1 MPPPTSTASEAP
13 PPQNYKIAFLKGIF
27 LLAVVLAGALGMY
40 RYSVAD
46 PLVAI
51 DLLFAGAGL
60 SLWLYLKRRPEQ
72 VEGVATIALA
82 AAFALF
88 LAAFLLAPQRGNH
101 LSLFFL
107 LSAAAFFLK
116 GMRVGL
122 WWLAGIIVAIV
133 AGHLAQGTGSV
144 FSGADIGTTI
154 LYLVALAGVFYY
166 HETMKNGELA
176 RQREDDLRHQIRVRM
191 EHEKQLER
199 LAHYDALTGVPN
211 RVMLAD
217 RLAQSLARAKR
228 DNGLM
233 AVCYLDLD
241 GFKPI
246 NDNHGHAVG
255 DRVLVEVTRRIREAV
270 REDDTVA
277 RLGGD
282 EFVVLLVGLQA
293 TEECVGSLQR
303 LLERVGQPIEID
315 ALTLSLSASIG
326 VALYPD
332 DDEDADTLLRHA
344 DQAMYLAKLAGKNRF
359 HLFDPASDRRAR
371 SHHQLL
377 QEIRLGLAGG
387 EFALYFQPKL
397 DLATRRLVGAEAL
410 IRWNHPQRGLLL
422 PGDFMRA
429 VENTELEIE
438 LGEWVVAT
446 AVDQLLAWRHAGFRL
461 PLAINIS
468 AYHMQSPGFVP
479 RLKAQAQRYA
489 PQAGERWLQ
498 IEVLETAAL
507 DDIARISSLIAACRE
522 LGIGFAL
529 DDFGS
534 GYSSLTYLS
543 QLDVDTLKI
552 DQSFV
557 RDMQTDRGDHAVVQG
572 IIALARAFEMHCVAE
587 GVESEAIH
595 QALLQMG
602 CTVGQGNGI
611 ALPMPAGELVRW
623 RAAPQAGGFDL
634 LS

>member
-1 MPPPTSTASEAP
+1 MPHDDDKHQPLR
-13 PPQNYKIAFLKGIF
+13 YKIAFLNGIF
-27 LLAVVLAGALGMY
+27 LLGAISGFALAVSRWSGAPLLA
-40 RYSVAD
+40 V
-46 PLVAI
+46 I
-51 DLLFAGAGL
+51 DLAFAAA
-60 SLWLYLKRRPEQ
+60 SLAMLLVLRRHPVW
-72 VEGVATIALA
+72 VETMATIALA
-82 AAFALF
+82 L
-88 LAAFLLAPQRGNH
+88 AFLIFAAVYVWVPGNTNR
-101 LSLFFL
+101 LTPFL
-107 LSAAAFFLK
+107 LLSVAAFFLK
-116 GMRVGL
+116 GMRAGA
-122 WWLAGIIVAIV
+122 WWLAAIV
-133 AGHLAQGTGSV
+133 AAIVGGYFVQGTNALV
-144 FSGADIGTTI
+144 SGLDLVTAV
-154 LYLVALAGVFYY
+154 LYLAAMAGIFYY
-166 HETMKNGELA
+166 HESVEVD
-176 RQREDDLRHQIRVRM
+176 RQRRRREDELQ
-191 EHEKQLER
+191 R

-217 RLAQSLARAKR
+217 RMTQALARAKR
-228 DNGLM
+228 DQGLL

-246 NDNHGHAVG
+246 NDRHGHAVG
-255 DRVLVEVTRRIREAV
+255 DRVLVEVTRRIRECV

-282 EFVVLLVGLQA
+282 EFVVLLVGLRA

-303 LLERVGQPIEID
+303 MLESIHQPIAVDGHIVG
-315 ALTLSLSASIG
+315 LSASIG
-326 VALYPD
+326 VALFPED
-332 DDEDADTLLRHA
+332 EEDADTLLRHA

-359 HLFDPASDRRAR
+359 HLFDPTSDRRAR

-377 QEIRLGLAGG
+377 QEIRQGLAGG
-387 EFALYFQPKL
+387 EFELYYQPKI

-422 PGDFMRA
+422 PGEFMRA

-446 AVDQLLAWRHAGFRL
+446 ATEQLRHWRDTGFRIQVS
-461 PLAINIS
+461 INIS
-468 AYHMQSPGFVP
+468 AYHFQSPGFVP
-479 RLKAQAQRYA
+479 RLQEQSGRYG

-507 DDIARISSLIAACRE
+507 DDIAGISALIAACRE

-557 RDMQTDRGDHAVVQG
+557 RDMQTDKGDHAVVQG

-595 QALLQMG
+595 QALQQMG
-602 CTVGQGNGI
+602 CETGQGNGI
-611 ALPMPAGELVRW
+611 ALPMPAAELARW
-623 RAAPQAGGFDL
+623 SAAQPPPG
-634 LS
+634 

>member
-1 MPPPTSTASEAP
+1 MPNPEPPETVREAP
-13 PPQNYKIAFLKGIF
+13 QRYKIAFLNGIF
-27 LLAVVLAGALGMY
+27 LLAMTLAGGLGLVRLY
-40 RYSVAD
+40 AAD
-46 PLVAI
+46 PLAVI
-51 DLLFAGAGL
+51 DFLLAGAGL
-60 SLWLYLKRRPEQ
+60 ALWIYLRRFPEQ
-72 VEGVATIALA
+72 VERVATIALV
-82 AAFALF
+82 L
-88 LAAFLLAPQRGNH
+88 AFLLFVAANLIAPKQGNH

-107 LSAAAFFLK
+107 HSAAAFFLK
-116 GMRVGL
+116 GMRGGL
-122 WWLAGIIVAIV
+122 GWLAAVILAIV
-133 AGHLAQGTGSV
+133 GGYLVQGGGPG
-144 FSGADIGTTI
+144 FSEADVGTAI
-154 LYLVALAGVFYY
+154 LYLVALAGVFYF
-166 HETMKNGELA
+166 HETLKSEELA
-176 RQREDDLRHQIRVRM
+176 RQREVDLHRQIRVRM

-211 RVMLAD
+211 RVLLFD
-217 RLAQSLARAKR
+217 RLAQALARAKR
-228 DNGLM
+228 EQKLL

-246 NDNHGHAVG
+246 NDRLGHAVG

-303 LLERVGQPIEID
+303 VLQRVGQAIAID
-315 ALTLSLSASIG
+315 GQALSLSASIG

-332 DDEDADTLLRHA
+332 DEEDAETLVRHA

-377 QEIRLGLAGG
+377 QEIRQGLAGN
-387 EFALYFQPKL
+387 EFELYFQPKL
-397 DLATRRLVGAEAL
+397 NLATRQLAGAEAL

-422 PGDFMRA
+422 PADFMRA

-438 LGEWVVAT
+438 LGEWVIAT
-446 AVDQLLAWRHAGFRL
+446 AVEHLCRWRTAGL
-461 PLAINIS
+461 QIGVGINIS
-468 AYHMQSPGFVP
+468 AYHFQAPDFVS
-479 RLKAQAQRYA
+479 RLAAQARRYG
-489 PQAGERWLQ
+489 PRSGEHWLQ

-507 DDIARISSLIAACRE
+507 DDIPRVSALIAACRE

-543 QLDVDTLKI
+543 KLDVDTLKI

-557 RDMQTDRGDHAVVQG
+557 RDMRTDKGDHAVVQG
-572 IIALARAFEMHCVAE
+572 IIALARAFDMHCVAE

-602 CTVGQGNGI
+602 CEFGQGNGI
-611 ALPMPAGELVRW
+611 ALPMPAAQLASW
-623 RAAPQAGGFDL
+623 RAAT
-634 LS
+634 